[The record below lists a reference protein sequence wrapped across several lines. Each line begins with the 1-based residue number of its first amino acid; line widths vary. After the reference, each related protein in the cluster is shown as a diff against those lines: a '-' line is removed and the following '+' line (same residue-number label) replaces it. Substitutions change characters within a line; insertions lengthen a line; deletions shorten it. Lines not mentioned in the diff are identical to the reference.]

1 MMTDRLVEAYL
12 NLKWRESAATKCR
25 PGARRT
31 AAILR
36 CADMAAEIAE
46 IELELDDA
54 VATAGRLQCS

>member
-12 NLKWRESAATKCR
+12 NLKWRETTVMKRR
-25 PGARRT
+25 PGTSRS

-36 CADMAAEIAE
+36 CADMASEIAE

-54 VATAGRLQCS
+54 AATAGRLQCS